1 MKASSSLRIGT
12 LHLKAAVP
20 MQVKANPI
28 TSPVV
33 PSLAPKPT
41 ALVCKSFPIRFIP
54 GDTGGPVDATRS
66 TASLKGKHMEQQYR
80 SGDEESKDDGEA
92 TEGQNLKKTAS
103 VSNVKPSSSPQI
115 DSLPSKA
122 AVPLA
127 GPVLA
132 IVVCS
137 FASTQTSTFR
147 PQLFANAQNSQ
158 RHR

>member
-12 LHLKAAVP
+12 LHLKAAVS
-20 MQVKANPI
+20 MQVKAKPI

-41 ALVCKSFPIRFIP
+41 TLVCKSLPIRFIP

-92 TEGQNLKKTAS
+92 TEGQNLKK
-103 VSNVKPSSSPQI
+103 SNVKPSSSPRI